1 MFLEGFVFPLFCY
14 QNQMCSTGSITPE
27 NKGGGSDPL
36 WKISI
41 TKPLFFWWLPLGVEK
56 FLKTR
61 TNPNDRHI
69 PLDLRHLRNFYKG
82 KSLFSFLGHMNRV
95 TVSHLGGVRQTARHR
110 RCFNELWKFT
120 KFCAQNS
127 WELNERTRAFRENWI
142 QSFFFALI
150 FYCNYEVIFMYLY
163 LWYMLSII
171 TFYIENCTFLY
182 YFIQY

>member
-1 MFLEGFVFPLFCY
+1 MQG
-14 QNQMCSTGSITPE
+14 
-27 NKGGGSDPL
+27 D
-36 WKISI
+36 
-41 TKPLFFWWLPLGVEK
+41 
-56 FLKTR
+56 
-61 TNPNDRHI
+61 
-69 PLDLRHLRNFYKG
+69 
-82 KSLFSFLGHMNRV
+82 

-127 WELNERTRAFRENWI
+127 WKLNERTRAFRENWI

-182 YFIQY
+182 YFIQYLKKIKATIIKGRFQDSWYKGTWYRDAWYKDAWYKDKRSKQTLGPKDTWYIGQKVQRQMVQSNTWYNRQKFQCFVKPDKRSNSWKV